1 MRNRAVIFGL
11 LSMGLALLSAGP
23 SARADFQ
30 VFSVTYTQSIP
41 NTPTDWNQG
50 TPSLLGSNPFQLQLF
65 DPSKYTD
72 GQGNPVH
79 LVGVGFNLHSEFT
92 NTISMRFDTPST
104 ILVQAQGAMHLLGP
118 NGHDL
123 VASPGFS
130 TSQSMTTTP
139 ADMFQKSASFS
150 PHTFKNDSGQGYI
163 DQATLNAYTGKGTVA
178 LPVTALATSSF
189 TSTSGNGNGT
199 SVTSASALIT
209 VIYYYSAVPE
219 PSSLVLT
226 GLGGLGLAAVSRGR
240 FRRKDQ
246 DLLAA

>member
-30 VFSVTYTQSIP
+30 VFTVTYTQSIP
-41 NTPTDWNQG
+41 DTPTDWNQG
-50 TPSLLGSNPFQLQLF
+50 TPSLLGKNPFQLQLF
-65 DPSKYTD
+65 DPTKFTD
-72 GQGNPVH
+72 AKGDQGT

-104 ILVQAQGAMHLLGP
+104 IQVQASGAMHLLGP
-118 NGHDL
+118 NGKDL
-123 VASPGFS
+123 VNSPGFA

-139 ADMFQKSASFS
+139 SDMFQKSVSFA
-150 PHTFKNDSGQGYI
+150 PNTFKNDSGMGYT
-163 DQATLNAYTGKGTVA
+163 DQPTLNAYTGHGTVS
-178 LPVTALATSSF
+178 LPVSALATSSF

-209 VIYYYSAVPE
+209 VIYYYSLPVPE

-240 FRRKDQ
+240 FRRKD
-246 DLLAA
+246 LLVA